1 MTLARG
7 QDIIPVCPDHV
18 TAVSGGT
25 EAVIFSVTIFRAG
38 IAAGEADARWSG
50 PRPGYTMKT
59 YSVKAGEIER
69 RWFVVD
75 AEGKVLGRI
84 ATEVARILR
93 GKHKPTY
100 TPHLDTGD
108 FVIVVNAD
116 KVQLT
121 GNKADQKTYF
131 KHTGYMGHERFIPF
145 KEMLAKRPERIIEL
159 AVKGMLPKGALGRQ
173 MRKKLKVYA
182 GAEHPHVAQDPQPL
196 TF

>member
-1 MTLARG
+1 
-7 QDIIPVCPDHV
+7 
-18 TAVSGGT
+18 
-25 EAVIFSVTIFRAG
+25 
-38 IAAGEADARWSG
+38 
-50 PRPGYTMKT
+50 MKT

-84 ATEVARILR
+84 ASEIARILR

-108 FVIVVNAD
+108 FVVVVNAE
-116 KVQLT
+116 KVALT
-121 GNKADQKTYF
+121 GRKAEQKTYF
-131 KHTGYMGHERFIPF
+131 RHTGYMGGEKFIPF
-145 KEMLAKRPERIIEL
+145 QQMLDKHPERVIEL

-173 MRKKLKVYA
+173 MYTKLRVYA
-182 GAEHPHVAQDPQPL
+182 GTEHPHQAQQPEPL